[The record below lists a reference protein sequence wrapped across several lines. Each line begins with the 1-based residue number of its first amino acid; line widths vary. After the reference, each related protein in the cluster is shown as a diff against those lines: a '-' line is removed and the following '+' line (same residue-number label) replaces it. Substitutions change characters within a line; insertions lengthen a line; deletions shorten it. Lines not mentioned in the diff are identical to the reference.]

1 MIIAIPT
8 NNIDFKSEVPKRAQ
22 NAAYCKYV
30 SDAGYNP
37 ILIPMEADPNVV
49 ASIADGLLLA
59 GGIDIDPI
67 YYGFSNYA
75 SFGVDP
81 AKDDAERRLFY
92 AFKAEHKPIM
102 GICRG
107 FQLIF
112 REFLH
117 THEEYEDYLDYD
129 EHIEKHSQTT
139 ALNSRRNVPT
149 HLVRAVKTSLYN
161 VPLEEEEETALVP
174 VNSMHH
180 QIATINYVGVAGDFS
195 DNDDDIPTK
204 EPSILR
210 FDDFEL
216 TAWSLR
222 GVTRPQLSKGKP
234 DFEGYWAIIEAM
246 KIHNWGSPI
255 MGVQWHPEELRDIAL
270 IRNFFSVNNVNVQE
284 LAQEAG

>member
-8 NNIDFKSEVPKRAQ
+8 NNTDFKSEIPKRAQ

-30 SDAGYNP
+30 SDAGYSP
-37 ILIPMEADPNVV
+37 ILVPMEADPNTI

-59 GGIDIDPI
+59 GGIDVDPM
-67 YYGFSNYA
+67 YYGVSNYA
-75 SFGVDP
+75 SYNVDP
-81 AKDDAERRLFY
+81 EKDNAERRLFH
-92 AFKAEHKPIM
+92 AFRVEHKPIM

-117 THEEYEDYLDYD
+117 KNDNYENYLEYV
-129 EHIEKHSQTT
+129 EHLNKHAQGND
-139 ALNSRRNVPT
+139 LNIRRSVPS
-149 HLVRAVKTSLYN
+149 HLVRVNHYSLYTQSDSLDD
-161 VPLEEEEETALVP
+161 PSLSMQP

-180 QIATINYVGVAGDFS
+180 QVCAINFMQVA
-195 DNDDDIPTK
+195 NDYAPGKKVSTE
-204 EPSILR
+204 EPSILH

-222 GVTRPQLSKGKP
+222 GITQPTSSKGKQ
-234 DFEGYWAIIEAM
+234 DIDNRWAIVEAM
-246 KIHNWGSPI
+246 KIHNWDAPI

-270 IRNFFSVNNVNVQE
+270 IRNFFSNNKEKLLENG
-284 LAQEAG
+284 A